1 MTEFHRISFQLNS
14 ALSKNGK
21 SCGLNNEY
29 FKIKIITLKF
39 LFYINI
45 RGGTYQTVRGNT
57 CRWYKSVSYGIVY
70 TLHAADH
77 DFQ

>member
-39 LFYINI
+39 IFYINI
-45 RGGTYQTVRGNT
+45 RGGT
-57 CRWYKSVSYGIVY
+57 
-70 TLHAADH
+70 
-77 DFQ
+77 